1 MVIVDTG
8 PLVALFDESEPAH
21 QVCLDTLQSMRA
33 PLITTWPV
41 LTESFYLLSDWQKGQ
56 AELWEFI
63 LSGGLT
69 IAEIPASYCGRLRD
83 LMRKYRD
90 KPMDLADATLVVL
103 AEIHKAR
110 LVFTLDRR
118 DFSVY
123 RPKHLKHF
131 DLIPG
136 R

>member
-21 QVCLDTLQSMRA
+21 QACLDALQSMRA

-56 AELWEFI
+56 DELWEFI

-69 IAEIPASYCGRLRD
+69 VEEIPASHCGRLRD

-103 AEIHKAR
+103 AEMHKAR
-110 LVFTLDRR
+110 VVFTLDRR
-118 DFSVY
+118 DFSIY

-131 DLIPG
+131 DLIPT

>member
-21 QVCLDTLQSMRA
+21 QACLDALQSMRA
-33 PLITTWPV
+33 PLITTWPI

-56 AELWEFI
+56 TELWEFI

-69 IAEIPASYCGRLRD
+69 IAEIPASYCGRLGD

-90 KPMDLADATLVVL
+90 KPMDLADATLIVL

-110 LVFTLDRR
+110 VVFTLDRR

-123 RPKHLKHF
+123 RPRHLKHF
-131 DLIPG
+131 DLIPE

>member
-21 QVCLDTLQSMRA
+21 QTCLQTLQSVRA
-33 PLITTWPV
+33 PLVTTWPV
-41 LTESFYLLSDWQKGQ
+41 LTESFYLLSDWKKGQ
-56 AELWEFI
+56 AELWDFI
-63 LSGGLT
+63 VSGGLT
-69 IAEIPASYCGRLRD
+69 IAEIPASCWGRLRD
-83 LMRKYRD
+83 LMRKYED

-103 AEIHKAR
+103 AEIHKAKV
-110 LVFTLDRR
+110 VFTLDRR
-118 DFSVY
+118 DFSTY

-131 DLIPG
+131 DIIPE